1 MPPSRG
7 RDARGVSAS
16 GVPPDAASRPFDAYL
31 PTVAGIAALAIV
43 VVSLIGR
50 VVDRHRGLGRL
61 GRAANAWAV
70 VAAVTGVVPDSDGMV
85 SVARLHVARLH
96 SVRGPAP
103 R

>member
-1 MPPSRG
+1 
-7 RDARGVSAS
+7 
-16 GVPPDAASRPFDAYL
+16 
-31 PTVAGIAALAIV
+31 
-43 VVSLIGR
+43 

-61 GRAANAWAV
+61 GLAANAWAV